1 MIQHA
6 VVTAARSS
14 EEKVDLLNTLCMH
27 APKIELYK
35 LLCTSQY
42 SMGYFIA
49 EANSQ
54 LVIGHSV

>member
-27 APKIELYK
+27 APSYTN
-35 LLCTSQY
+35 CFVRTSQY